1 MEITTGVSISRR
13 MVIITITIPDIGTK
27 AMAFAFGS
35 TLDNYQR
42 KTASSKKLPALN
54 GEPSYKQGRLSTN
67 EWTFKM
73 SEEKTIDFSVY
84 EQKDVKIELKEGQT
98 VQGRAFSIT
107 GESLMLLSGEASLG
121 GSIAQMLLG
130 TIKSIKEVK

>member
-1 MEITTGVSISRR
+1 
-13 MVIITITIPDIGTK
+13 
-27 AMAFAFGS
+27 
-35 TLDNYQR
+35 
-42 KTASSKKLPALN
+42 
-54 GEPSYKQGRLSTN
+54 
-67 EWTFKM
+67 M